1 MKSFA
6 VHKYRSYLVWIENCK
21 GRTLKEGNGSD
32 NRKNI
37 QLAKKKKW
45 QRWFRFWTE
54 EFCVFENYLNF
65 VQKM

>member
-6 VHKYRSYLVWIENCK
+6 LHKYRSYLVWLENCK

-37 QLAKKKKW
+37 QLAKRKKNGKDGSDFG
-45 QRWFRFWTE
+45 RK
-54 EFCVFENYLNF
+54 NF
-65 VQKM
+65 AFLKNS